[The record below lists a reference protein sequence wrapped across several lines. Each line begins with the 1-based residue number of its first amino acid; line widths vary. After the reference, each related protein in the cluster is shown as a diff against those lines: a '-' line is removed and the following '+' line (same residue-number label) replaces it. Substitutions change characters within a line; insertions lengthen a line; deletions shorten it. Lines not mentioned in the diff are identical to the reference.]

1 MPQNQQNEEITGEK
15 LFEEANRNTVN
26 RMYFFLKVVNIMGAV
41 HTESL
46 KDVYDRLHQLA
57 GLAGVD
63 LTKPPETVNY
73 QEQFRHLA
81 LKTMEESGLIHQTS
95 SGYQIDE
102 YRKQEYYDRMYELRY
117 NKEISKSARDLA
129 KLCKALDESAIVSFL
144 IGKTEAEKSF
154 LQAAGEDVK
163 DFTDIKDRLI
173 DKLFTPAII
182 MYDAYLEVD
191 REIRGKDV
199 PEISR
204 DMISESMK
212 AKTEHTN
219 PAGLVS
225 FMNGL
230 HAFAGYLI
238 VMSRKDFIFQAE
250 ERIRQHKGILGFL
263 TKQIPPLEQAAKAA
277 LAGIDGFQKQI
288 YEEKFAGKNKMNDIE
303 TAILEYN
310 KRNYNSIDRG
320 TNFVQCISQMNVF
333 RCGIS
338 EHIPGWC
345 RALHM
350 TKLDTAYALIQLMRR
365 MEPTVDG
372 VQLSKKQVRDM
383 EAVKRQFDHVRDEKR
398 IDRMLKD
405 LETQFINTHKELVR
419 QVNEMR
425 KEGQLPPLDYQ
436 THFNPMFNNPDI
448 PAEPFRYE
456 EMDCKTWESG
466 TTDVE
471 KIFKEKAGIIIH
483 FKDTLV
489 GLFRG
494 ELKGITA
501 LTDWHGF
508 AKDMIPFHTFRSQER
523 NSSKEICKDC
533 FVDCAHR
540 TMANELVSGE
550 KNADRS
556 AALSQF
562 VLKFLNMDYVVKK
575 DYMEKSYSF
584 TDPET
589 KENFVITKNTFVARE
604 SLPIPVQNF
613 VTNIKDSMGKD
624 ILESAGISSEDKSD
638 MLYAVRKAE
647 QIPNGKYM
655 HDSYLEKAKTM
666 DGMLA
671 ELRKI
676 DPWDILDP
684 VKKQEVAETLKA
696 EWNIKTPEVGE
707 QDQFFDRIKT
717 ARELAKTDPQ
727 LAACRMIDESFMRD
741 GDMIKG
747 QCCGTEF
754 TIEADGNVA
763 IEGRLTDQRAMEVLQ
778 ELYEIA
784 DSFSRDDG
792 KGLDDPGIEH

>member
-1 MPQNQQNEEITGEK
+1 MPQNQQNEEITSEK

-26 RMYFFLKVVNIMGAV
+26 NMYFFLKVVNIMGAV

-63 LTKPPETVNY
+63 LSKSPGEVSY
-73 QEQFRHLA
+73 QEQFRRLA
-81 LKTMEESGLIHQTS
+81 IKTMEESGLIHKTS

-102 YRKQEYYDRMYELRY
+102 YRRQEYYDRMYELRY

-129 KLCKALDESAIVSFL
+129 KLCKTLNESAIVSFL
-144 IGKTEAEKSF
+144 FGKSESEKSF
-154 LQAAGEDVK
+154 LQAAGDDAK
-163 DFTDIKDRLI
+163 DFTEINDRMI
-173 DKLFTPAII
+173 DKLFTPAIV
-182 MYDAYLEVD
+182 MYDAYLEAD
-191 REIRGKDV
+191 REIRGKDA

-204 DMISESMK
+204 DMISDSMK
-212 AKTEHTN
+212 EKTEHTD
-219 PAGLVS
+219 PAGMVS
-225 FMNGL
+225 FMNGI

-238 VMSRKDFIFQAE
+238 VMSRKDFIFKAE

-288 YEEKFAGKNKMNDIE
+288 YHDKFAGKNKMNDIE

-310 KRNYNSIDRG
+310 KTNYDSKDRG
-320 TNFVQCISQMNVF
+320 TNFVRCISQMNVF

-350 TKLDTAYALIQLMRR
+350 TKLDTAYALIQLMRC

-372 VQLSKKQVRDM
+372 VQLSREQVRDM
-383 EAVKRQFDHVRDEKR
+383 EAVKKQFDHVRDEKR

-405 LETQFINTHKELVR
+405 LEAQFVNTHKEMVR

-425 KEGQLPPLDYQ
+425 KGGQLPPLDYQ

-456 EMDCKTWESG
+456 EMDYETWKSDA
-466 TTDVE
+466 TDVE
-471 KIFKEKAGIIIH
+471 KIYREKTGIVIH

-494 ELKGITA
+494 ESKGITA
-501 LTDWHGF
+501 LTDWYGF

-533 FVDCAHR
+533 FVDCAHK

-550 KNADRS
+550 KDSDRS

-562 VLKFLNMDYVVKK
+562 VLKFLNMDYDVKK

-584 TDPET
+584 TEPET
-589 KENFVITKNTFVARE
+589 KEKFVITKNTFVTRE
-604 SLPIPVQNF
+604 ELPIPVQNF
-613 VTNIKDSMGKD
+613 VTKMKDSLGKD
-624 ILESAGISSEDKSD
+624 ILESAGISTEEKSD
-638 MLYAVRKAE
+638 MLYAVRKAGA
-647 QIPNGKYM
+647 IPNGKYM
-655 HDSYLEKAKTM
+655 HDPYLDKAKTV
-666 DGMLA
+666 DDMLA
-671 ELRKI
+671 EIRKT

-684 VKKQEVAETLKA
+684 AKRHEVVETLKA
-696 EWNIKTPEVGE
+696 EWDIKAPEAGE
-707 QDQFFDRIKT
+707 QDRFFGRIEA
-717 ARELAKTDPQ
+717 AREVAKTDPQ
-727 LAACRMIDESFMRD
+727 LAACRMIDESFVRD

-754 TIEADGNVA
+754 TIDAEGNVA
-763 IEGRLTDQRAMEVLQ
+763 IEGRLNNQEAVSALQ

-792 KGLDDPGIEH
+792 KELDDPGIEH